1 MAREVDLGSIMGPT
15 GPQGPRGEKGDKGD
29 PGATTANGVSYKNSN
44 VEEALD
50 ELTKR
55 MDDVQYTPIQITSF
69 SNSVN
74 TVEMGSTV
82 NTVVLNWGY
91 NKEPKAA
98 TLDGSVLDVKLR
110 TKTIEAAGIKSN
122 KTYTLTATDERDAK
136 ATKTTAI
143 SFLNGVYHGVGTAVG
158 EAINNDFVKVLTKKL
173 SGSKAETFTVNA
185 AEGNYIYYALPK
197 RLGTP
202 TFFVGGFEGGFA
214 LEKTFDYTNPSGYT
228 ESYDVYKST
237 NAGLGNTK
245 VEAK

>member
-1 MAREVDLGSIMGPT
+1 MAREVDLGSIVGPR
-15 GPQGPRGEKGDKGD
+15 GPQGEKGEKGD
-29 PGATTANGVSYKNSN
+29 PGATTADGVSYKDSN
-44 VEEALD
+44 VANALD

-110 TKTIEAAGIKSN
+110 TKTIEGAGIKSN
-122 KTYTLTATDERDAK
+122 KTYTLTATDDRDAK

-143 SFLNGVYHGVGTAVG
+143 TFLNGVYYGVGNAVG
-158 EAINNDFVKVLTKKL
+158 GAINNDFVKGLTKKL
-173 SGSKAETFTVNA
+173 SGSKAGSFTVNA
-185 AEGNYIYYALPK
+185 TEGNYIYYALPK

-214 LEKTFDYTNPSGYT
+214 LEKTFEYTNPSGYT

-237 NAGLGNTK
+237 NAGLGSTK
-245 VEAK
+245 VDVK